1 LEARQAPATDTAQS
15 SSPSCRPLNFHRRK
29 EWTSAAKAAKKSAV
43 EATLRKFVKEE
54 YRPGRKGKEISK
66 AVNLR
71 LVAAGFDEVKDD
83 VVYRRIR
90 KLKFGLL

>member
-1 LEARQAPATDTAQS
+1 MIASQIGWYIT
-15 SSPSCRPLNFHRRK
+15 
-29 EWTSAAKAAKKSAV
+29 
-43 EATLRKFVKEE
+43 
-54 YRPGRKGKEISK
+54 KGISK

-90 KLKFGLL
+90 KLKFGLLYSGRPHGIRERPITITQR

>member
-1 LEARQAPATDTAQS
+1 MIESQIGWYIT
-15 SSPSCRPLNFHRRK
+15 
-29 EWTSAAKAAKKSAV
+29 
-43 EATLRKFVKEE
+43 
-54 YRPGRKGKEISK
+54 KGISK